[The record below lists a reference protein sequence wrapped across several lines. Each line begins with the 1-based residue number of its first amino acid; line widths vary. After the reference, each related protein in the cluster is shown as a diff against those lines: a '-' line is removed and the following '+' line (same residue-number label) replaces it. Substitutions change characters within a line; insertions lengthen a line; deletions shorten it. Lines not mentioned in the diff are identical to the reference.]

1 MQKTPKGEDV
11 HENSFVQRQQQ
22 TSRSGAVSWCRCNSD
37 PAALPQQSRASL
49 PSRPSQQQTDES
61 QFGVFSDY
69 RAILVFS
76 FVGLLGEIVDRDGK
90 LQHPTSSPL
99 RYTLPCASE
108 FQSRP
113 LFAAIAYS
121 HCRISTAVLSGPP
134 TVLRGDSSTTIHASA
149 NMFI

>member
-22 TSRSGAVSWCRCNSD
+22 TSWSGAVSWCRC
-37 PAALPQQSRASL
+37 
-49 PSRPSQQQTDES
+49 
-61 QFGVFSDY
+61 
-69 RAILVFS
+69 
-76 FVGLLGEIVDRDGK
+76 LLGEIVDRDGK

-121 HCRISTAVLSGPP
+121 HCRVSMAVLSGPP

-149 NMFI
+149 NMFV